1 MALPHRAFRA
11 PIILHPTTRAVRAA
25 LVLVL
30 GMGGAALAAAPPPA
44 RAADAAPASARDYR
58 IAAGDLS
65 TTLFTYAIASG
76 VNISTQ
82 STPLAGLRSKGVQG
96 RYTVRQGLQALL
108 EGSGLEAVES
118 GNGDYVVR
126 KALEASDAAT
136 MPAVT
141 ISAEADRNT
150 EGTGAYTTK
159 SMSTA
164 TGLTL
169 SQRQTPQSV
178 SVIARQQ
185 MDDFHLTTLQDVA
198 LATPGIYTK
207 QPGVTDQETSYYAR
221 GFALT
226 HVNVDGLP
234 LDVTG
239 FNQRNVSADMIMY
252 DRVEVVRGATG
263 LMEGAGAPSGS
274 INLVR
279 KRPTATPLF
288 NGSLALGSWKDRQLT
303 LDASAG
309 LNESGSLRGRVA
321 GSWRD
326 SDSFIDVV
334 NNKNGTLYGIIE
346 ADLGP
351 DTVLGM
357 GFSRQTSRTD
367 GVSVGLPTFAD
378 GRHMNLPRS
387 TFLNN
392 ADSFQDR
399 DNDVLFADLE
409 QRLGG
414 GWKARLAVTHIDAKS
429 STRNT
434 TNSRIDGQDY
444 LLQQSETGWKYSTGQ
459 VVADVRVSG
468 PVTWFGRQHEVIIGA
483 SYRDDDSDAAQSWE
497 GAGTRTIDIRNWN
510 PRAYPMQAGLL
521 EPYNWGRKTREK
533 GLYAAGNFS
542 LADPLHLVMGARLG
556 WYTQDVTGWYETQYA
571 WKRSLD
577 ESAKLTP
584 YLGLVY
590 DLDKHHSVYVSGTQI
605 FEPQSSMDV
614 SGNTLPPL
622 SGTNYEVGVK
632 GDYFGGALNTSA
644 ALFRI
649 RQRNREMADEQNCP
663 TGGAIYC
670 ARAAGEVK
678 SEGVDLQLSGSP
690 LPGWQVAGGYTYV
703 MAKYTKDDIAA
714 NVGQR
719 IATDEPKQLFKLS
732 TTYQPG
738 GSLAPWSVGASV
750 QAQDRMYRRE
760 TGFYTS
766 QGAYVVAGLTAGY
779 RISDRL
785 QLRLNI
791 DNVFDR
797 HYYQALGYSWAGGLA
812 RYGAPRSA
820 LLTLSYRM

>member
-1 MALPHRAFRA
+1 MALPQRATRA
-11 PIILHPTTRAVRAA
+11 TITLHPTTRAVRAA
-25 LVLVL
+25 LVFCL
-30 GMGGAALAAAPPPA
+30 GVGAAALTLAPQQA
-44 RAADAAPASARDYR
+44 RAAEAAQLAARDYR
-58 IAAGDLS
+58 IAAGDLQTALAS
-65 TTLFTYAIASG
+65 YAVAAG

-82 STPLAGLRSKGVQG
+82 ATPLAGLRSKGVQG
-96 RYTVRQGLQALL
+96 RYTVQQGLQALL
-108 EGSGLEAVES
+108 DGSGLEAVDG
-118 GNGDYVVR
+118 GNGNYVVR
-126 KALEASDAAT
+126 KALDAAAAVT

-141 ISAEADRNT
+141 INAEADRNT
-150 EGTGAYTTK
+150 EGTGAYTAR

-185 MDDFHLTTLQDVA
+185 MDDFHLATLQDVA

-279 KRPTATPLF
+279 KRPTATPLL
-288 NGSLALGSWKDRQLT
+288 NGSVALGSWNDKQVT
-303 LDASAG
+303 LDASSA
-309 LNESGSLRGRVA
+309 LNEAGSLRGRVA

-326 SDSFIDVV
+326 SDSYIDVV
-334 NNKNGTLYGIIE
+334 NNRNGTLYGIVE

-351 DTVLGM
+351 GTVLGM
-357 GFSRQTSRTD
+357 GFSRQASRTD
-367 GVSVGLPTFAD
+367 GVSVGLPTFAN

-409 QRLGG
+409 HRLGG
-414 GWKARLAVTHIDAKS
+414 GWKARLAVTHIDARS

-434 TNSRIDGQDY
+434 TNSRIGGQDY
-444 LLQQSETGWKYSTGQ
+444 LLEQSETGWKYSTGQ
-459 VVADVRVSG
+459 VVADLRASG
-468 PVTWFGRQHEVIIGA
+468 PVTWFGRQHEVILGA
-483 SYRDDDSDAAQSWE
+483 SYRDDDSDAAQSWQ
-497 GAGTRTIDIRNWN
+497 GAGTRVIDIRSWN
-510 PRAYPMQAGLL
+510 PHAYPMRAGVL

-542 LADPLHLVMGARLG
+542 LADPLHLVLGARLG
-556 WYTQDVTGWYETQYA
+556 WYTQDVTGWYETQFA
-571 WKRSLD
+571 WRRSLD
-577 ESAKLTP
+577 ESARLTP

-605 FEPQSSMDV
+605 FEPQSSMDAG
-614 SGNTLPPL
+614 GNTLPPL

-632 GDYFGGALNTSA
+632 GEYFGGTLNTSA

-649 RQRNREMADEQNCP
+649 KQRNREMADERNCP

-670 ARAAGEVK
+670 ARAAGEVE

-690 LPGWQVAGGYTYV
+690 LPGW
-703 MAKYTKDDIAA
+703 
-714 NVGQR
+714 
-719 IATDEPKQLFKLS
+719 
-732 TTYQPG
+732 
-738 GSLAPWSVGASV
+738 
-750 QAQDRMYRRE
+750 
-760 TGFYTS
+760 
-766 QGAYVVAGLTAGY
+766 
-779 RISDRL
+779 
-785 QLRLNI
+785 
-791 DNVFDR
+791 
-797 HYYQALGYSWAGGLA
+797 
-812 RYGAPRSA
+812 
-820 LLTLSYRM
+820 

>member
-1 MALPHRAFRA
+1 MFLPHHAFA
-11 PIILHPTTRAVRAA
+11 TPMPLHPTARAVRAA
-25 LVLVL
+25 LLLLL
-30 GMGGAALAAAPPPA
+30 GASAAALAIAPPSA
-44 RAADAAPASARDYR
+44 RAEETTAVASAREVR
-58 IAAGDLS
+58 IAAGDLQTALAS
-65 TTLFTYAIASG
+65 YAIAAG
-76 VNISTQ
+76 VNVSTQ
-82 STPLAGLRSKGVQG
+82 GLPLAGLYSKGVQG
-96 RYTVRQGLQALL
+96 RHTPLQGLRKLL
-108 EGSGLEAVES
+108 EGSGLEAIDS
-118 GNGDYVVR
+118 GNGNYVVR
-126 KALEASDAAT
+126 KAADANVAT

-150 EGTGAYTTK
+150 EGTGSYTTK
-159 SMSTA
+159 NMRTA
-164 TGLTL
+164 TGLAL

-178 SVIARQQ
+178 SVISRQQ
-185 MDDFHLTTLQDVA
+185 MDDFNLTTLQEVA

-207 QPGVTDQETSYYAR
+207 QPGVSDQETSYFAR

-279 KRPTATPLF
+279 KRPTSAPLL
-288 NGSLALGSWKDRQLT
+288 NGSVALGSWKDRQAT
-303 LDASAG
+303 LDASAS

-326 SDSFIDVV
+326 SDSFVDVV
-334 NNKNGTLYGIIE
+334 NHKNGTVYGIVE

-351 DTVLGM
+351 NTTLGL
-357 GFSRQTSRTD
+357 GFSHQSTRTD
-367 GVSVGLPTFAD
+367 GVFVGLPTLPD
-378 GRHMNLPRS
+378 GSHMNLPRS

-409 QRLGG
+409 HQLAG
-414 GWKARLAVTHIDAKS
+414 GWKVRLAATHVDARS

-434 TNSRIDGQDY
+434 TNSRIDGQSY
-444 LLQQSETGWKYSTGQ
+444 LLRQSETGWKYSTGQ
-459 VVADVRVSG
+459 VVADLRVSG
-468 PVTWFGRQHEVIIGA
+468 PVTWFGRRHDVIIGA
-483 SYRDDDSDAAQSWE
+483 SYRDDDSDAGQSWE
-497 GAGTRTIDIRNWN
+497 GAGTRVIDIRNWN
-510 PRAYPMQAGLL
+510 PHAYRMQAGRL
-521 EPYNWGRKTREK
+521 EPYNWGRKTSEK

-542 LADPLHLVMGARLG
+542 LADPLHLVLGARLG
-556 WYTQDVTGWYETQYA
+556 WYTQDVTGWYETQA
-571 WKRSLD
+571 TWRRSLD
-577 ESAKLTP
+577 ESARLTP

-590 DLDKHHSVYVSGTQI
+590 DLDKHHSVYVSGTRI

-614 SGNTLPPL
+614 NGNTLPPL
-622 SGTNYEVGVK
+622 SGTNHEVGVK
-632 GDYFGGALNTSA
+632 GEYFGGALNTSA

-649 RQRNREMADEQNCP
+649 KQRNREMADERNCP

-670 ARAAGEVK
+670 ARAAGEVE

-690 LPGWQVAGGYTYV
+690 LPGWQLAGGYTYV
-703 MAKYTKDDIAA
+703 MAKYTRDDIAA
-714 NVGQR
+714 NIGQR

-732 TTYQPG
+732 ASYQPG
-738 GSLAPWSVGASV
+738 GSLAPWSVGASI
-750 QAQDRMYRRE
+750 QAQDKMFRRE

-779 RISDRL
+779 RINDTL
-785 QLRLNI
+785 QLRLNV

-797 HYYQALGYSWAGGLA
+797 HYYQALGYSWSGGLA

-820 LLTLSYRM
+820 LLTLNYKM